1 MVREVKPSVE
11 LIETRFTDTKI
22 AFEISPVAKPK
33 AVIIAGVS
41 GSGKSTLIRQFHREV
56 KNYFPIQADDYRRSH
71 PKIQQFLEKYG
82 REEAHK
88 KTGNFSH
95 RMATALLEMACE
107 QQCNIVYE
115 TTFNRI
121 ETANNLLDVFKQH
134 HYEIIIIALPAN
146 VELSIE
152 RNKQR
157 FEDKLILDNTLPRI
171 VEKEIIEQMAINYQ
185 DCISQLKNDRLI
197 SLYEVSNSQM
207 ALETLS
213 KIL

>member
-1 MVREVKPSVE
+1 M
-11 LIETRFTDTKI
+11 
-22 AFEISPVAKPK
+22 
-33 AVIIAGVS
+33 
-41 GSGKSTLIRQFHREV
+41 
-56 KNYFPIQADDYRRSH
+56 
-71 PKIQQFLEKYG
+71 
-82 REEAHK
+82 
-88 KTGNFSH
+88 
-95 RMATALLEMACE
+95 
-107 QQCNIVYE
+107 
-115 TTFNRI
+115 
-121 ETANNLLDVFKQH
+121 
-134 HYEIIIIALPAN
+134 PAN

-197 SLYEVSNSQM
+197 SLYEVSDSKM